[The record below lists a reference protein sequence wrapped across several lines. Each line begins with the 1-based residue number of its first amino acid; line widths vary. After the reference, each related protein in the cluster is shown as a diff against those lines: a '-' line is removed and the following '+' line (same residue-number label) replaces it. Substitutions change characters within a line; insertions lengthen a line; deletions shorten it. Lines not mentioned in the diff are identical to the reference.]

1 MNNILNID
9 RKKIANKSKDIGWK
23 TLRGLLLIGFC
34 FAILYPLIIML
45 SKTFMSLDDIMDNS
59 VLFFPKKISFVFL
72 ESAIKQLNYWTS
84 LKNSMLL
91 SFFAMIVQ
99 TFISCFVGYGFARFA
114 FPLKN
119 FLFLIVII
127 TIVIPPQLIMV
138 PLYLLFQYFDPLGII
153 TLINGDSINL
163 LNSFTPFVLLSLTGQ
178 GLRNGLFIFLFR
190 QFFTSM
196 PKEIEEAAIVDGA
209 GVFQTFF
216 KVFIPNVITPI
227 VTVAL
232 FSFVWQYNDTI
243 YSGLFLKTLKVLPMM
258 YRNLYGVVEM
268 RFEGMIITNI
278 DVRLAFIVSGLK
290 ATGVLLILAPVIFIY
305 AAGNRFFVQSIERTG
320 IVG

>member
-1 MNNILNID
+1 MIQKSNID
-9 RKKIANKSKDIGWK
+9 IKKAANRTRSILWK
-23 TLRGLLLIGFC
+23 VFRGLLLTGFC
-34 FAILYPLIIML
+34 FAILYPLLIML

-59 VLFFPKKISFVFL
+59 VLFFPKNFSTVFL
-72 ESAIKQLNYWTS
+72 ETSVKQLDYWNS
-84 LKNSMLL
+84 LKNSIML
-91 SFFAMIVQ
+91 SVFSMAAQ
-99 TFISCFVGYGFARFA
+99 TFVSCFVGYGFARFA
-114 FPLKN
+114 FPFKKIM
-119 FLFLIVII
+119 FAVVIV

-138 PLYLLFQYFDPLGII
+138 PLYLLFQYFDPLGLI
-153 TLINGDSINL
+153 TLFTGNSVNL

-190 QFFTSM
+190 QFFTNM

-209 GVFQTFF
+209 GIFQTFF
-216 KVFIPNVITPI
+216 RVFIPNVVTPI

-258 YRNLYGVVEM
+258 YRNLYGIAQME
-268 RFEGMIITNI
+268 FGGITITNI
-278 DVRLAFIVSGLK
+278 DVRLPFIVAGLK
-290 ATGVLLILAPVIFIY
+290 ASGVLLMLAPVIALY

>member
-1 MNNILNID
+1 MNRSISFD
-9 RKKIANKSKDIGWK
+9 SKKWMNYLKNAGWK
-23 TLRGLLLIGFC
+23 MARGILLTGFC

-59 VLFFPKKISFVFL
+59 VLFFPKKASFIFL
-72 ESAIKQLNYWTS
+72 TTALRQLDYWTS
-84 LKNSMLL
+84 LKNSILL
-91 SFFAMIVQ
+91 SGFSMLVQ
-99 TFISCFVGYGFARFA
+99 TFISCFVGYGFARFD
-114 FPLKN
+114 FPFRK
-119 FLFLIVII
+119 LFFVIVVT

-138 PLYLLFQYFDPLGII
+138 PLYLLFQYFDPLGLI
-153 TLINGDSINL
+153 TLFTGSSTNL

-178 GLRNGLFIFLFR
+178 GLRNGLFIFIFR
-190 QFFTSM
+190 QFFTNM

-216 KVFIPNVITPI
+216 RVFIPNVITPI

-232 FSFVWQYNDTI
+232 FSFVWQYNDTV

-258 YRNLYGVVEM
+258 YRNLYGIGEIKFNGLLV
-268 RFEGMIITNI
+268 TNT
-278 DVRLAFIVSGLK
+278 DVRLPFIVAGLK
-290 ATGVLLILAPVIFIY
+290 ASGVLMILAPVIALY
-305 AAGNRFFVQSIERTG
+305 AGANRFFVQSIERTG

>member
-1 MNNILNID
+1 MNIRLDID
-9 RKKIANKSKDIGWK
+9 GKKIANSTKDIGWK
-23 TLRGLLLIGFC
+23 IVRGLLLTGFC

-59 VLFFPKKISFVFL
+59 VLFFPKKASFVFL
-72 ESAIKQLNYWTS
+72 DSALKQLDYWNS
-84 LKNSMLL
+84 LKNSALL

-99 TFISCFVGYGFARFA
+99 TFISCFVGYGFARFD
-114 FPLKN
+114 FPLKK
-119 FLFLIVII
+119 LFFVVVII

-138 PLYLLFQYFDPLGII
+138 PLYLLFQYFDPMGII
-153 TLINGDSINL
+153 TLFHGDSINL

-190 QFFTSM
+190 QFFTGM
-196 PKEIEEAAIVDGA
+196 PKEMEEAAIVDGA

-258 YRNLYGVVEM
+258 YRNLYGIGEIKFGGLLV
-268 RFEGMIITNI
+268 TNT
-278 DVRLAFIVSGLK
+278 DVRLPFIVAGLK
-290 ATGVLLILAPVIFIY
+290 ASGVLLILAPVILLY